1 MMGFKKSIDYWN
13 VKLNQISPSLVTR
26 LPVWLGH
33 FSIVLWASSLLFPA
47 LVTYS
52 GDSVSGAAILM
63 MGWLAAFGL
72 NFAWFANIFL
82 LYVYVKLHS
91 SRKPIVAVSIT
102 VLLALMTFLFNEVPL
117 NEGGATSPVM
127 GYGMGAMLWFLSIW
141 VMTIAVVV
149 TPPNTISQRKNE
161 NAPLKLLAGAVIGI
175 ALPIVCVALIAQ
187 YGRYVANP
195 AERVRLQS
203 VVIKRGSVCS
213 EEVLLASDP
222 ITHLEGP
229 LEIRIQGAYSDGQYP
244 FGDAKR
250 LLGWGIP
257 TLRMGSTDFS
267 YEFVDDNALITS
279 VDGSGPP
286 AVVID
291 VTTLRNTS
299 ASDEENRT
307 RRGADSGSDIG
318 INIRMVETSSDR
330 VVFDQD
336 WRYDT
341 GPGRRFKCPDY
352 SSFPGVNQEPRRV
365 VMHALGLSGEQ
376 LYDETSQILDREG
389 GWIQRVTL
397 NVTERRLGGIT
408 REMKNARWKES
419 NGVGFPPRWYYF
431 ENCPDNI
438 VQSADRE
445 TVLQFSGLDLK
456 REGKSYYLDKS
467 PRESKVVCDDSHS
480 YTYVGTQ
487 NRDGYEISIRQ
498 RRLHDFRINWTAN
511 LLLENSGEELGDN
524 ALGVLRMSYEDGE
537 LMVETTKPVEELRD
551 NALSISR
558 LGYEEG
564 KLLVEI
570 TNPVNGRV
578 VLTEAQVDLPA
589 KIE

>member
-1 MMGFKKSIDYWN
+1 MMGFKKSIEYWN

-26 LPVWLGH
+26 LPGWLGH

-52 GDSVSGAAILM
+52 GDSVSGAVILM

-102 VLLALMTFLFNEVPL
+102 VLLALMTFLFNEVP
-117 NEGGATSPVM
+117 EGVATSPVL

-149 TPPNTISQRKNE
+149 TPPNTISQRKTE
-161 NAPLKLLAGAVIGI
+161 NAPLKLLASTVIGI

-195 AERVRLQS
+195 VERVRLQS
-203 VVIKRGSVCS
+203 VAIKRGSVCS

-229 LEIRIQGAYSDGQYP
+229 LEIRIHGAYSDGQYP
-244 FGDAKR
+244 FGDAKQ
-250 LLGWGIP
+250 LIEWGIP
-257 TLRMGSTDFS
+257 TVRMGSTDFS

-299 ASDEENRT
+299 ASDVENRT
-307 RRGADSGSDIG
+307 RRGGDSGSDIG

-336 WRYDT
+336 WRHDT
-341 GPGRRFKCPDY
+341 GPGRRYKCPDY
-352 SSFPGVNQEPRRV
+352 SSFPGVDQEPRRV
-365 VMHALGLSGEQ
+365 VMQALGLSGDQ
-376 LYDETSQILDREG
+376 GYDVTSQILDREG
-389 GWIQRVTL
+389 GWIQQISL

-408 REMKNARWKES
+408 REMKNALWKES

-467 PRESKVVCDDSHS
+467 PRESKVVCDDSHI
-480 YTYVGTQ
+480 YTYVGKQ
-487 NRDGYEISIRQ
+487 IRDGYEISIRQ
-498 RRLHDFRINWTAN
+498 RNLDDFRVNWTAN
-511 LLLENSGEELGDN
+511 LLLENSVEELGDN
-524 ALGVLRMSYEDGE
+524 ALGISRMSYENGE
-537 LMVETTKPVEELRD
+537 LMVETTNPTEELRE
-551 NALSISR
+551 NALSISQ
-558 LGYEEG
+558 LSYEEG

-570 TNPVNGRV
+570 TNPANGRV
-578 VLTEAQVDLPA
+578 VLTKTQVDLSV
-589 KIE
+589 KSE